1 MIWSPYLT
9 PFECTRHSM
18 CTKSRQWIFCTSHC
32 AKYSVELFW
41 HTDLLTYLLSV
52 NLNGQGLGQEKAERQ
67 PPSALEFCSQFE
79 LAVAQIRK
87 SAQIAKFQAVETAIK
102 AYNAR
107 VNVKKWK
114 VDNRRKKLIT
124 NLLNTP
130 QEFRD
135 TLFLH
140 YDTHA
145 HAASGREQLKVL
157 FLLWLKQI
165 CREHFQQMPIES
177 YCVICDGCLSRGSG
191 SSSDSLH
198 QSKVDRTFRT
208 IVSTQ
213 FCLATYSSSCPLS
226 WFQQR
231 SMFKTPWLISVIY
244 YNKYC
249 GTNDK
254 Q

>member
-1 MIWSPYLT
+1 
-9 PFECTRHSM
+9 M

-157 FLLWLKQI
+157 F
-165 CREHFQQMPIES
+165 FAVIETNLP
-177 YCVICDGCLSRGSG
+177 GTLSANA
-191 SSSDSLH
+191 H
-198 QSKVDRTFRT
+198 
-208 IVSTQ
+208 
-213 FCLATYSSSCPLS
+213 
-226 WFQQR
+226 
-231 SMFKTPWLISVIY
+231 
-244 YNKYC
+244 
-249 GTNDK
+249 
-254 Q
+254 